1 MQTESPP
8 VDPSDV
14 GRLPRDYRIQNDEAH
29 LTPSRWWFASSAFPM
44 IAGTLGPVA
53 SAFSICALVVPWRQR
68 LAPGQNIT
76 TASYIHDP
84 PWLLAI
90 NAIQLALALVANV
103 FLLLNMA
110 RRVRFGIAQPIT
122 MLGWYISA
130 ILLIALLAAG
140 PGPLHQDLG
149 FPADQLVWSQAL
161 WYGTWAAILYFL
173 NASFM
178 MVTFLGARAGY
189 YPKDFNL
196 TKSQRTLMLQTIMF
210 LLYLLLGAL
219 IFSSIEGWGYL
230 DALYWA
236 DVTLFTVGFGDLSP
250 STNLGRALVIPYSL
264 VGIISLGLVIAS
276 IRSMI
281 LERGRRRVEAR
292 MEEKKRCRTVRRMTL
307 KGDDF
312 ILNPISE
319 SSQTSP
325 SVPPSSTESTQLE
338 NIPSSEY
345 ERRKAEFLLMRKIQ
359 DQAHLRRRWIAM
371 GISTGSWLVLWLVG
385 ALIFY
390 KCEERYQGWS
400 YFDGFYFCYVS
411 FTTVGY
417 GDVTPVSNAGKSFF
431 VFWSLL
437 TLPTM
442 TVLISNA
449 GDTVVKFVRDA
460 TLRLGNITILP
471 GDDRFLG
478 ELKYAANRLT
488 FGRCFPDYIQP
499 VMDPRNDI
507 SGNFDGPSD
516 LESAGEISPDQL
528 VEAMERGRMH
538 PSSLEKET
546 EECGEAESQPVG
558 PVYAAST
565 FTSKVRRSLSRLRD
579 PLQDLPAG
587 TDFHFLLISEIQVVS
602 RHLRRK
608 KPRRYTF
615 EEWAW
620 YLRLIGEDE
629 RDPSSH
635 GKPRA
640 NPLNPSPNGKV
651 RHHVAHLRK
660 GRRRRRREKE
670 VRDVGAEG
678 VAVPTLDQ
686 CDQLKWSWVGHRSPL
701 MGSQEESEW
710 ILDRLTCRLRESL
723 SAEKRRQMNRRPV
736 GPNQLARR
744 YGRGVPAP
752 RQ

>member
-1 MQTESPP
+1 MQAESPP
-8 VDPSDV
+8 LDLGDH
-14 GRLPRDYRIQNDEAH
+14 GRLPREYRIQNDEAH
-29 LTPSRWWFASSAFPM
+29 LMPSRWWFASSAFPM

-53 SAFSICALVVPWRQR
+53 SAFSICALVVPWRQH
-68 LAPGQNIT
+68 LAPREDISKAT
-76 TASYIHDP
+76 YINDP

-140 PGPLHQDLG
+140 PGPLHQNLG
-149 FPADQLVWSQAL
+149 FPADQMIWSQAL

-178 MVTFLGARAGY
+178 VVTFLGARAGY

-210 LLYLLLGAL
+210 LFYLLLGAL
-219 IFSSIEGWGYL
+219 IFSKIEGWGYL

-250 STNLGRALVIPYSL
+250 STSLGRALLIPYSL

-319 SSQTSP
+319 RDPTSP

-345 ERRKAEFLLMRKIQ
+345 ERRKAEFQLMRKIQ
-359 DQAHLRRRWIAM
+359 DQAHVRRRWIAM

-385 ALIFY
+385 ALIFH

-417 GDVTPVSNAGKSFF
+417 GDYTPQSNAGKSFF

-488 FGRCFPDYIQP
+488 LGRCFPDYIQP
-499 VMDPRNDI
+499 VLDPRNDL
-507 SGNFDGPSD
+507 SGNFDGHSD
-516 LESAGEISPDQL
+516 LESAGELSPDQQ
-528 VEAMERGRMH
+528 VEAMKRGRMH
-538 PSSLEKET
+538 PSSLDKDT
-546 EECGEAESQPVG
+546 EGCGEAESQPDG
-558 PVYAAST
+558 PAYAGST

-608 KPRRYTF
+608 EPRRYTF

-640 NPLNPSPNGKV
+640 NPLNPSPDGTV
-651 RHHVAHLRK
+651 RHHVTHLRK
-660 GRRRRRREKE
+660 GRRRRRREK

-686 CDQLKWSWVGHRSPL
+686 SDQLKWSWVGHRSPL

-723 SAEKRRQMNRRPV
+723 SAERRRQLNRRPV

-744 YGRGVPAP
+744 YGRDVPPP